1 MFSPTRAPE
10 ELYAWTEDPWQVNNL
25 ASLPSHKSTLEAMRA
40 KLDQWMIDTKDKGP
54 ESDAMYDS
62 DMRVYLGQGNQIT
75 EENIATMK
83 RWAAEGR

>member
-1 MFSPTRAPE
+1 
-10 ELYAWTEDPWQVNNL
+10 
-25 ASLPSHKSTLEAMRA
+25 
-40 KLDQWMIDTKDKGP
+40 
-54 ESDAMYDS
+54 MYDS